1 MKVMSQWVTC
11 DMSQSG
17 RWLPSCLHQPLRW
30 KRGWHFSGRVATFNI
45 ERLQEKGNEKK
56 WLDRFMAMS
65 EEEKIGEMLVDVGGE
80 GMGWVVSSCSF
91 I

>member
-1 MKVMSQWVTC
+1 M
-11 DMSQSG
+11 
-17 RWLPSCLHQPLRW
+17 
-30 KRGWHFSGRVATFNI
+30 ATFNI

-80 GMGWVVSSCSF
+80 GMGLVVSSCSF